1 MKLLD
6 IHVTQHRDNECGVAC
21 LQMILQSHKYYISY
35 FELKKILAPD
45 LEGISIEKINDFLS
59 SLNVGI
65 EYYIKNEDLK
75 MFDCSFDKK
84 EFPCMALLRNE
95 EGNHYIVI
103 HKIRKNN
110 CVYSDPAKH
119 TYTVSDNLYFLNNL
133 ICLLI
138 FDFSKFDIKKEN
150 SKVKTIG
157 NCIKNKKGDFIII
170 TIMNIIISLLTFFLS
185 LEMGIFLDQLGVK
198 NQIDFLFISIYLYFI
213 FIVMIICKTLIQYT
227 NSISIININKKIEYE
242 IYSNLNNCII
252 KQACTVIKESSVGD
266 LSARMNNYIVCIKNL
281 YNQFYVFL
289 SNMMI
294 LIFSIMWMIRINLYL
309 TLIVMV
315 SIGIN
320 MMIVYKTIYNFTVN
334 QYYTLDKY
342 SDYNN
347 QLIEILSG
355 FETIKTMHSEK
366 FFLNKINIAVNKF
379 VDRSK
384 EAEKYS
390 MYIDSYRIFIFAF
403 SELLV
408 FFTGILFIK
417 AGHIT
422 TGQLATFGVMLGL
435 MQNISYEFISFYIC
449 YINYSINYNRLNQ
462 VFDTKSRE
470 CAKEGVYL
478 EKVYK
483 IKFINFSL
491 FYNDSILIK
500 NCNFSFE
507 NKFIVVSGNSGAGKS
522 SMVRVLAK
530 LNDNYRGNISINDID
545 LSEYKQDELTK
556 KIVYLSNNDTLFSDT
571 IINNICLGKR
581 VLKKTVFDVCK
592 DCQILED
599 ILNMPNQFDFRIN
612 AENIILSMGQRQR
625 MCLAKSILLEPE
637 VLIMDE
643 ALSNIDIET
652 RNKILVALQKYD
664 FMKIIIT
671 HDELIIPSAQFVEI
685 INKDVNVS
693 FGNEDDSCSL

>member
-1 MKLLD
+1 
-6 IHVTQHRDNECGVAC
+6 
-21 LQMILQSHKYYISY
+21 
-35 FELKKILAPD
+35 
-45 LEGISIEKINDFLS
+45 
-59 SLNVGI
+59 
-65 EYYIKNEDLK
+65 
-75 MFDCSFDKK
+75 
-84 EFPCMALLRNE
+84 
-95 EGNHYIVI
+95 
-103 HKIRKNN
+103 
-110 CVYSDPAKH
+110 
-119 TYTVSDNLYFLNNL
+119 
-133 ICLLI
+133 
-138 FDFSKFDIKKEN
+138 
-150 SKVKTIG
+150 
-157 NCIKNKKGDFIII
+157 
-170 TIMNIIISLLTFFLS
+170 
-185 LEMGIFLDQLGVK
+185 
-198 NQIDFLFISIYLYFI
+198 
-213 FIVMIICKTLIQYT
+213 
-227 NSISIININKKIEYE
+227 
-242 IYSNLNNCII
+242 
-252 KQACTVIKESSVGD
+252 
-266 LSARMNNYIVCIKNL
+266 
-281 YNQFYVFL
+281 
-289 SNMMI
+289 
-294 LIFSIMWMIRINLYL
+294 
-309 TLIVMV
+309 
-315 SIGIN
+315 
-320 MMIVYKTIYNFTVN
+320 
-334 QYYTLDKY
+334 
-342 SDYNN
+342 
-347 QLIEILSG
+347 
-355 FETIKTMHSEK
+355 
-366 FFLNKINIAVNKF
+366 
-379 VDRSK
+379 
-384 EAEKYS
+384 
-390 MYIDSYRIFIFAF
+390 
-403 SELLV
+403 
-408 FFTGILFIK
+408 
-417 AGHIT
+417 
-422 TGQLATFGVMLGL
+422 